1 MQDVEPHRVAVVRIG
16 TAGWSVSS
24 EVRHRFGPAAS
35 GLVRYATRLG
45 AAEVN
50 SSFYRPHRPATYGR
64 WAESV
69 PEDFRFAVKLPKRVT
84 HDQRL
89 VGAEAAIDAFLAEVG
104 CLGAKLGPI
113 LIQLP
118 PSLAFDPPVVQAFWA
133 LLRQRTDGPLACE
146 PRHRSWFSPVA
157 DQLLASFRVARVGAD
172 PPPVPGADQPGGWPG
187 LIYRRLHGSPRI
199 YYSDYGNEEIRT
211 MTETLASVDHGA
223 AAESWCIFDNTALGF
238 AARNALDLAESLRAR
253 RR

>member
-1 MQDVEPHRVAVVRIG
+1 MQDVEPNRVTIDRIG
-16 TAGWSVSS
+16 TAGWSVPA
-24 EVRHRFGPAAS
+24 ELHHRFGSASS
-35 GLVRYATRLG
+35 GLARYATRLG
-45 AAEVN
+45 AVEIN

-64 WAESV
+64 WSESV

-89 VGAEAAIDAFLAEVG
+89 VGVEAAIDAFLAEVR

-118 PSLAFDPPVVQAFWA
+118 PSLEFDLPIVQAFWA
-133 LLRQRTDGPLACE
+133 LLRQRTGGPLACE

-199 YYSDYGNEEIRT
+199 YYSEYGAVEIGT
-211 MTETLASVDHGA
+211 MTETLASVDRGA
-223 AAESWCIFDNTALGF
+223 ARESWCIFDNTALGS
-238 AARNALDLAESLRAR
+238 ATRNALDLAASLSAR
-253 RR
+253 RG